1 MEVLYRNQPVFGA
14 QPAAM
19 VYPSANCPSL
29 SSPMFSTPSQPYTCY
44 SFQASPSTT
53 SPHPPSRTPTPEYP
67 CRSRSNQ
74 ESMMNEGT
82 PNTATT
88 TLKSVLRGEVPEA
101 YSHFMS
107 SSPPGSEA
115 AAGRQSHSPLGKRKC
130 PFVEVETPSCCPGGP
145 FLGRGS
151 TTVLSP
157 PPEDVQTEPMDL
169 SFKRPSSASSSDDA
183 AASSPAS
190 FHHTFPPSPAED
202 HQGHSSEFSLL
213 RNLLQVGKT
222 LQPPSSSPFHSASP
236 TTSSSSSANSDRSC
250 DSPCSSESGYPTT
263 TTTRHLCGSTRV
275 TLAKKNMYPV
285 SARVSDWLV
294 KVVQFAHSVSCFRE
308 DLTPGDQ
315 FTLLL
320 NSWSRLLLLFMAE
333 SNFQFVVTPLR
344 TDPSSVAEG
353 SSGSSEAADC
363 LPSPD
368 EPTMKS
374 VEAIQTFIRKCQHMG
389 VESEEYHYL
398 RMLVLFNSGNAGV
411 NEAAKVDG
419 FNSQIQKS
427 LQQHVHSTRPRD
439 VMHYSRLLMCLPS
452 LYGISANMVERLFC
466 RHIDRTFSSPSSC
479 CSSTSASTTFSM
491 GSLLK
496 ELMRNMDR

>member
-14 QPAAM
+14 QPADM
-19 VYPSANCPSL
+19 VFPSAKCPTL
-29 SSPMFSTPSQPYTCY
+29 SSPMFASPSHHQPYTCY
-44 SFQASPSTT
+44 SFQASPSAL
-53 SPHPPSRTPTPEYP
+53 SPSHLPSRSPTPEWP
-67 CRSRSNQ
+67 ARSRSNQ
-74 ESMMNEGT
+74 ESMVNEG
-82 PNTATT
+82 T

-101 YSHFMS
+101 YSHFLS
-107 SSPPGSEA
+107 SSPEA
-115 AAGRQSHSPLGKRKC
+115 DQQQRSSPLGKRKC
-130 PFVEVETPSCCPGGP
+130 PFVEVEASCSPA
-145 FLGRGS
+145 FMGRVT

-169 SFKRPSSASSSDDA
+169 SFKRPSSTSSD
-183 AASSPAS
+183 ASSPAS

-202 HQGHSSEFSLL
+202 NQGHSSEFSLL

-222 LQPPSSSPFHSASP
+222 PQPSSSSASASPFHSASP
-236 TTSSSSSANSDRSC
+236 TASSASDRSC
-250 DSPCSSESGYPTT
+250 DSPCSSDSGYP
-263 TTTRHLCGSTRV
+263 TRHLCGSTRV

-294 KVVQFAHSVSCFRE
+294 KLVQLAHSVQYFRE
-308 DLTPGDQ
+308 ELTSGDKL
-315 FTLLL
+315 TLLL

-344 TDPSSVAEG
+344 TEPES
-353 SSGSSEAADC
+353 ADVDGM

-389 VESEEYHYL
+389 VEPEEYHYL

-411 NEAAKVDG
+411 SEPAKVDS

-427 LQQHVHSTRPRD
+427 LQLHVQNTRPRD

-452 LYGISANMVERLFC
+452 LYGISASMVERLFC
-466 RHIDRTFSSPSSC
+466 RHIDKNSSSSPS
-479 CSSTSASTTFSM
+479 ANIHM
-491 GSLLK
+491 LLK
-496 ELMRNMDR
+496 EQLQNMDR